1 MGSRFPRPKAKVQG
15 HRGGSLM
22 KFLVADGTA
31 GLNVIDRGSHSI
43 QLAQGGD
50 GR

>member
-1 MGSRFPRPKAKVQG
+1 MGSRFPRPKAKVHG

-22 KFLVADGTA
+22 KLLVADGTA
-31 GLNVIDRGSHSI
+31 GMSVLDRGSHSI
-43 QLAQGGD
+43 PLAHEGD